1 MKKIK
6 NEIGLYV
13 ALQEGE
19 NIESLLK
26 RFKRK
31 IKNSNLLTDLIE
43 KKFYEKPTDKKRK
56 ARKLSK
62 LRKQKASN
70 INNI

>member
-1 MKKIK
+1 MKKNK

-31 IKNSNLLTDLIE
+31 IKNSNLLTELIE

-62 LRKQKASN
+62 LRKQKASST
-70 INNI
+70 NNI